1 MRARD
6 FLLIGAPML
15 LGGSI
20 LAAFL
25 LRTWKGRSI
34 ARIHAGVPVRP

>member
-1 MRARD
+1 MRAQD

-15 LGGSI
+15 LGGSM

-34 ARIHAGVPVRP
+34 TRLHESVPVRP